1 MTLHPDPW
9 LPLRRATPARI
20 GLGRSGH
27 SLPTAA
33 VLAFAAD
40 HAAARD
46 AVYEELDTDL
56 LTTQLGR
63 PSRIVD
69 SAAPDRATYLQRPD
83 LGRTLS
89 AQSRSTLRSDRH
101 DVTFVLAD
109 GLSARAV
116 HEHGVALLDGTL
128 AHLGDVTVGTPVLAR
143 QARVALGDEIA
154 LLTGARLVVMLIGE
168 RPGLS
173 AANSLSAYTTYA
185 PRPGPAD
192 SRRNCISNIRQG
204 AGLPVASASVQLGRL
219 IRASL
224 TQQIPGIELHLEPKR
239 STSGS
244 LDIEHGQRPDI
255 TATSDTGTAAVDPGG
270 SGAR

>member
-1 MTLHPDPW
+1 MTGSLDPW
-9 LPLRRATPARI
+9 PSLRSRTQARI

-46 AVYEELDTDL
+46 AVHDEFDTEL
-56 LTTQLGR
+56 LTAQLGR
-63 PSRIVD
+63 RAVVVE

-83 LGRTLS
+83 LGRMLSVRSRATLGPDP
-89 AQSRSTLRSDRH
+89 R
-101 DVTFVLAD
+101 DVIFVLAD

-116 HEHGVALLDGTL
+116 HEHGVALLTSTIAQL
-128 AHLGDVTVGTPVLAR
+128 PNITVGMPVLAR
-143 QARVALGDEIA
+143 QARVALGDEVA
-154 LLTGARLVVMLIGE
+154 LLTGARLIVVLIGE

-173 AANSLSAYTTYA
+173 SANSLSAYTTYA
-185 PRPGPAD
+185 PLSG
-192 SRRNCISNIRQG
+192 SSNSLRNCISNVRKG
-204 AGLPVASASVQLGRL
+204 GGLSVTAASAQLAQL

-224 TQQIPGIELHLEPKR
+224 EQQVSGIGLHLEPTQ

-244 LDIEHGQRPDI
+244 LESEHGRHRH
-255 TATSDTGTAAVDPGG
+255 AALP
-270 SGAR
+270 SEM

>member
-20 GLGRSGH
+20 GLGRAGH
-27 SLPTAA
+27 ALPTAA

-63 PSRIVD
+63 PSLIVD

-89 AQSRSTLRSDRH
+89 ARSRSTLRSDRH

-116 HEHGVALLDGTL
+116 HEHGVALLQVTL
-128 AHLGDVTVGTPVLAR
+128 PHLRDITIGTPVLAR

-185 PRPGPAD
+185 PRPGPLD
-192 SRRNCISNIRQG
+192 SRRNCISNVRQD
-204 AGLPVASASVQLGRL
+204 AGLSVAAASAQLAQL

-224 TQQIPGIELHLEPKR
+224 EQRISGIGLHLEPKQ

-244 LDIEHGQRPDI
+244 LDTEHGPYRHAGAP
-255 TATSDTGTAAVDPGG
+255 TATRQPAIDPDE
-270 SGAR
+270 